1 MHLSRY
7 VTTCRVNR
15 CFWAAQTDRP
25 FFLPRAQWYTVWLTI
40 APNAMPPHPAMPA
53 PFWLKLRLS
62 ALALLRWLLH
72 RWVRT
77 TVVPEDLDALGIGR
91 SGHVFYMLDTQAL
104 TSLLITDQLCI
115 NQHWPRPVRPLQ
127 AGAIQ
132 LPRSHGFDRRYSGLF
147 FRSLLRRRHSAM
159 LSELL
164 TQCMEHPE
172 QTVQIVPVTVLIGR
186 APGRNSGLFKILF
199 SESWDVGGR
208 LRRLFTTLVNGRS
221 TLVQLGQPFSLN
233 QIIDSTQDR
242 EQALARASRLLRVH
256 FKRVRTSAIGPD
268 RSHRRVLTETL
279 LQSPSVRAA
288 IEAKARRDGIGIEK
302 AEAIAQGYMREIAA
316 NYSYSFVRVAD
327 LILTW
332 FFKRIYR
339 GVEVRHFDKFRSAST
354 GHEVVY
360 VPCHRSHIDYLLL
373 SYLLYHRGFVPPHI
387 AAGINLNMPVVGP
400 LLRLGGAFFLRRSFR
415 AQPLYAAVFN
425 QYVAMLVSRGV
436 AMEYFIEGTRSR
448 TGRLMPARAGMLS
461 ITVRA
466 FLSHRDRP
474 VLFQPVYIGYER
486 LAEGTTYIAELSGQQ
501 KKPESLADFRNLF
514 NILRKNYGEVA
525 VSFGEPIALN
535 DVLDAHHQGWR
546 DEPFDENNRPNWLNP
561 AVDDLA
567 DRILVNING
576 ASHVNAVNLLALAL
590 LASQRHALDEEGLIR
605 LLERL
610 KGLIAR
616 SHYTDHITVT
626 KQSGTEIIEYGVML
640 GIIARQSHALGPV
653 ITCRAD
659 AAVLLTYF
667 RNNVA
672 HLLAITS
679 WIACCFVNLRRLRRD
694 RLLELTRVVYPFLQ
708 RELFLPWPDSA
719 LAPVVERCVEAL
731 LEQGLLTA
739 DGDHV
744 LRATALS
751 EAHDL
756 RLLANTMLQ
765 TFERYFITIAVL
777 VKNGSGRITR
787 QQLEQLCSQI
797 AQRISILHEFDAP
810 EFYDRTLFKQF
821 IDVLGERGTLRRD
834 DQGRL
839 EFGAAL
845 EGLAD
850 DAKLVLDKEIRYT
863 ILRSTP
869 DITQEDSAA
878 AQS

>member
-1 MHLSRY
+1 MGG
-7 VTTCRVNR
+7 
-15 CFWAAQTDRP
+15 P
-25 FFLPRAQWYTVWLTI
+25 FGPPIFLPGRRWYTVRLII
-40 APNAMPPHPAMPA
+40 APNAMSPHPPTHSSIA
-53 PFWLKLRLS
+53 LKLRLS
-62 ALALLRWLLH
+62 ALAIVRWLLH

-77 TVVPEDLDALGIGR
+77 TVVPEDLGALGIGQ
-91 SGHVFYMLDTQAL
+91 SGHVFYMLDTQSL
-104 TSLLITDQLCI
+104 TSLLIADQLCLDH
-115 NQHWPRPVRPLQ
+115 HWPRPVRPFA
-127 AGAIQ
+127 AGAIE

-147 FRSLLRRRHSAM
+147 FRSLMRRRHSAM
-159 LSELL
+159 LSQLL
-164 TQCMEHPE
+164 TQSLAHPE
-172 QTVQIVPVTVLIGR
+172 QAIQIVPVTVLIGR
-186 APGRNSGLFKILF
+186 APGRDSGLFKILF

-208 LRRLFTTLVNGRS
+208 LRRLFSTLVNGRS
-221 TLVQLGQPFSLN
+221 TLVQFGQPFSLN
-233 QIIDSTQDR
+233 QIIDSTEDR
-242 EQALARASRLLRVH
+242 EQALARTSRILRVH

-279 LQSPSVRAA
+279 MQSPSVRSA
-288 IEAKARRDGIGIEK
+288 IEAKARRDQISVDK

-327 LILTW
+327 LLLTW
-332 FFKRIYR
+332 FFNRIYR
-339 GVEVRHFDKFRSAST
+339 GVEVRHFDAFRSAST
-354 GHEVVY
+354 GHEVIY

-373 SYLLYHRGFVPPHI
+373 SYLLYYRGFVPPHV
-387 AAGINLNMPVVGP
+387 AAGINLNLPLVGP
-400 LLRLGGAFFLRRSFR
+400 LIRLGGGFFLRRSFR

-486 LAEGTTYIAELSGQQ
+486 LAEGSTYSAELSGQQ
-501 KKPESLADFRNLF
+501 KKTESLADFRNLF

-525 VSFGEPIALN
+525 VSFGEPIALD
-535 DVLDAHHQGWR
+535 DVLDAHHDGWR
-546 DEPFDENNRPNWLNP
+546 DEPFDDSQRPAWLSP

-567 DRILVNING
+567 ERILVEING

-590 LASQRHALDEEGLIR
+590 LASRRHALDEDSLLR

-610 KGLIAR
+610 KAVIAQ
-616 SHYTDHITVT
+616 SHYADRVTVT
-626 KQSGTEIIEYGVML
+626 EQSAADVIEYGLALEIIE
-640 GIIARQSHALGPV
+640 RQAHELGPV
-653 ITCRAD
+653 IKCRVD
-659 AAVLLTYF
+659 TAVLLTYF

-672 HLLAITS
+672 HLLAISS
-679 WIACCFVNLRRLRRD
+679 WIACCFVNLRRLRRS
-694 RLLELTRVVYPFLQ
+694 RLTELTRVVYPFLR
-708 RELFLPWPDSA
+708 RELFLPWSDA
-719 LAPVVERCVEAL
+719 ELEAVVDRCVQAL
-731 LEQGLLTA
+731 LDQGMLTA
-739 DGDHV
+739 EDDQLV
-744 LRATALS
+744 RASTLS

-765 TFERYFITIAVL
+765 TFERYFITISVL
-777 VKNGSGRITR
+777 VKNGSGRLTR

-821 IDVLGERGTLRRD
+821 IDVLGEQGTLRRD
-834 DQGRL
+834 EQGRL
-839 EFGAAL
+839 EFTDAL
-845 EGLAD
+845 ERLAA
-850 DAKLVLDKEIRYT
+850 DARLVLDKEIRYT

-869 DITQEDSAA
+869 EINQQDTPPPAA
-878 AQS
+878 